1 MGVVEQSSATVES
14 CLSMLEESYGSFS
27 INQTTLSVPEAEY
40 EQAITEARK
49 DRIDVYAKVQN
60 DDAEVLHVRDQNT
73 PTLPSTTTSSDG
85 SLEREAKT
93 AVQQRTGIECSITA
107 VEQAT
112 ILGITND
119 DDADS
124 DTIYRLAVLF
134 EARYDAGAVNENGVW
149 QQSAN
154 PPQPIKV

>member
-1 MGVVEQSSATVES
+1 VEQSSATVES
-14 CLSMLEESYGSFS
+14 CLSMLEERYGSFS
-27 INQTTLSVPEAEY
+27 INQTTLSVPQEEY
-40 EQAITEARK
+40 EQAITEALE
-49 DRIDVYAKVQN
+49 DRIDIYAKVEN
-60 DDAEVLHVRDQNT
+60 DDAEVLHVQDQRT

-85 SLEREAKT
+85 SLEREVRT
-93 AVQQRTGIECSITA
+93 AVQQRTGVECSVTA

-119 DDADS
+119 DEDS

-134 EARYDAGAVNENGVW
+134 EASHHAGAVNENGVW

-154 PPQPIKV
+154 PPQPIET